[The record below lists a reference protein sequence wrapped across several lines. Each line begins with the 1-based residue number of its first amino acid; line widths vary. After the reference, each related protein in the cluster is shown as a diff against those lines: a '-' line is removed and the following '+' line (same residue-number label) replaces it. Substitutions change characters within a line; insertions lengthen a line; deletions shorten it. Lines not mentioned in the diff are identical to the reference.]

1 MPVTNLHTDKE
12 QFRDFLQNLKKKDEK
27 AWAQLNFVLTRVVM
41 KWLYKKNIQAEPARE
56 IYNNAMVVLVDKI
69 NDLDFETYTSLKSY
83 VFAITDNK
91 LKEYYRQKTK
101 ENYIESLE
109 EKPNLGYLKILPPDD
124 LEEKTLTKK
133 RINNLLNELS
143 YIERQLIILSY
154 KKDMTHKETAKYLGI
169 NTGNVRVIKH
179 RALEKLRKL
188 YNGNK

>member
-41 KWLYKKNIQAEPARE
+41 KWLHKKNIQAEPARE

-69 NDLDFETYTSLKSY
+69 NDLNFETYTSLKSY

-109 EKPNLGYLKILPPDD
+109 EKANLGYLKILPPDD
-124 LEEKTLTKK
+124 LEEKTLAKK